1 MFFFFTFF
9 FFFFFVSAL
18 LLGGA
23 FQTETLFSKAVTMFD
38 LDSNQYSEV
47 VLARKRPLWNQIVYY
62 IRSGRFSNTGKD
74 KYKIMD
80 K

>member
-1 MFFFFTFF
+1 
-9 FFFFFVSAL
+9 
-18 LLGGA
+18 
-23 FQTETLFSKAVTMFD
+23 MFD